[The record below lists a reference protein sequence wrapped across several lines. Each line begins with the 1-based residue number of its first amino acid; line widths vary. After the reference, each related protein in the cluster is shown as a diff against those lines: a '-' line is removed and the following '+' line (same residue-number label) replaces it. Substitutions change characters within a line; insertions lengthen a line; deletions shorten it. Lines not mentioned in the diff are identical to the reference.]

1 MLALFPYTTLFR
13 SRDWPGRPILRRRGY
28 GEPEQRHRNRVR
40 RFARPSLPLRIQSR
54 LIPAALIGPAH
65 FSTSLATNLA
75 RYSGDV
81 RSGATSVEPSSCMRS
96 CSAFVFIASITAALS
111 LLTIGAGVPF
121 G

>member
-1 MLALFPYTTLFR
+1 MC
-13 SRDWPGRPILRRRGY
+13 
-28 GEPEQRHRNRVR
+28 
-40 RFARPSLPLRIQSR
+40 
-54 LIPAALIGPAH
+54 AAPAH
-65 FSTSLATNLA
+65 LSTALATNLA

-121 G
+121 GMKKAFQVTASKLVSPCSWAVGRSGATGERSRANIAMPFNVPPAICGSAPGVLEHM